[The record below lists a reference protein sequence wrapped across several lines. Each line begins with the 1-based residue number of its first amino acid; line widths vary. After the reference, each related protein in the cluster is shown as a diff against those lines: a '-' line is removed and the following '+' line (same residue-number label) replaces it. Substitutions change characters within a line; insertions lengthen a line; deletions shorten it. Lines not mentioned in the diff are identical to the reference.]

1 MKIRDIKLTPL
12 LDTLRL
18 QKIDDAVYFS
28 ESYSH
33 YISNS
38 RLGLLNPKQDGT
50 PEKFFEGFKDQGFV
64 AAFQLGSA
72 VHELVLQDDL
82 FELAP
87 DFGKP
92 TAKLGAVAD
101 VLYPVFLDRNITKD
115 DVIKASD
122 KIDYYKGKITDD
134 RFNEV
139 VTKCTPYWE
148 ARQKQEFNLSQDKEQ
163 IYLDYKSREIVISC
177 VEALTNNK
185 AVQNLLHPTGVLED
199 PLSENE
205 QAILLDVEAEGPDGK
220 KTILH
225 LKSKLDNY
233 TIDKE
238 TNTICINDVKTIG
251 KIVSEFDNNISKF
264 HYNRE
269 LGMYMYL
276 LKLCAE
282 KYYGLSNPKLQ
293 ANYLVVSTVPN
304 FYTKVRSMTAKELVD
319 GFKEFQTLLKYS
331 AYLML
336 YKNYSFDGSS
346 KYQF

>member
-101 VLYPVFLDRNITKD
+101 VLYPVFLDRNITKN

-185 AVQNLLHPTGVLED
+185 AVQNLLHPTGVLEN

-282 KYYGLSNPKLQ
+282 KYYGLTNPKLQ

>member
-1 MKIRDIKLTPL
+1 MKINDIKLRPL

-18 QKIDDAVYFS
+18 QKIDDSVYFS
-28 ESYSH
+28 ERYNH

-38 RLGLLNPKQDGT
+38 RLGLLNPKQEGT
-50 PEKFFEGFKDQGFV
+50 PEKFFDGFKNQGFV

-87 DFGKP
+87 DLGKP
-92 TAKLGAVAD
+92 TAKLGAMAD
-101 VLYPVFLDRNITKD
+101 ELYSVYLGGSVTKN
-115 DVIKASD
+115 DVIEASD
-122 KIDYYKGKITDD
+122 KIDYYKGKITDE

-177 VEALTNNK
+177 VDALNNNK
-185 AVQNLLHPTGVLED
+185 TVQNLLHPTGVLED
-199 PLSENE
+199 PISENE

-282 KYYGLSNPKLQ
+282 KYYELPNPKLQ

-304 FYTKVRSMTAKELVD
+304 FYTKVRPMSAKELVD

-331 AYLML
+331 AYLMI
-336 YKNYSFDGSS
+336 YKNYSFEGSS

>member
-101 VLYPVFLDRNITKD
+101 VLYPVFLDRNITKN

-282 KYYGLSNPKLQ
+282 KYYGLTNPKLQ

>member
-101 VLYPVFLDRNITKD
+101 VLYPVFLDRNITKN

-282 KYYGLSNPKLQ
+282 KYYGLTNPKLQ

-304 FYTKVRSMTAKELVD
+304 LYTKVRSMTTKELVD